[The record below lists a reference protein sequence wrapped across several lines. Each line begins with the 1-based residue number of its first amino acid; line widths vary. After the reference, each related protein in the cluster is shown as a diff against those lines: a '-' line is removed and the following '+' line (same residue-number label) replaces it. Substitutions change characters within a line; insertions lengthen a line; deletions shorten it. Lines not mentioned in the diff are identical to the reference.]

1 MENFDTQN
9 EKKRSLI
16 EWYKDNFYLNDDQF
30 FPLLNQNFFC
40 TRILLVV
47 IFLWAF
53 FSLFGA
59 ILLNFHNL
67 TQIYSRIFYYCG
79 FIILT
84 ASLLIFSANIKR
96 TKKISVIILPIYV
109 LFFCSELLGL
119 YNFFMLNKVFNG
131 FVVYVISNLCVISLF
146 DLSPLLFS
154 VTSIVPFS
162 LMVFGLYN
170 TYGLSGTADS
180 CLLYVVLVVLAFYK
194 RYLQKAKTILNS
206 RQKENLSA
214 KTFGNFTLLYKNST
228 LKFQRRK
235 SLELLA
241 YLIYKNGTGAN
252 SQELVSV
259 LFGENA
265 TSAVYGN
272 SLRNLIIDI
281 KHTLKE
287 NQIENFFLSEY
298 NNFRINPL
306 VISCDYYDFL
316 KDPSSARGKFNGEFM
331 NQFSWAE
338 EAIGFIEKKI

>member
-16 EWYKDNFYLNDDQF
+16 EWYKDNFYLTNDQF

-53 FSLFGA
+53 FSLCGA
-59 ILLNFHNL
+59 ILLNFHNI

-194 RYLQKAKTILNS
+194 RYLQKAKTILTS

-252 SQELVSV
+252 SKELVSV

>member
-1 MENFDTQN
+1 
-9 EKKRSLI
+9 
-16 EWYKDNFYLNDDQF
+16 
-30 FPLLNQNFFC
+30 
-40 TRILLVV
+40 
-47 IFLWAF
+47 
-53 FSLFGA
+53 
-59 ILLNFHNL
+59 
-67 TQIYSRIFYYCG
+67 
-79 FIILT
+79 
-84 ASLLIFSANIKR
+84 
-96 TKKISVIILPIYV
+96 
-109 LFFCSELLGL
+109 
-119 YNFFMLNKVFNG
+119 MLNKVFNG

-154 VTSIVPFS
+154 VTSIIPFS
-162 LMVFGLYN
+162 LMVSGLYN

-194 RYLQKAKTILNS
+194 RYLQKTKTILTS

-338 EAIGFIEKKI
+338 EAIDFIEKKI